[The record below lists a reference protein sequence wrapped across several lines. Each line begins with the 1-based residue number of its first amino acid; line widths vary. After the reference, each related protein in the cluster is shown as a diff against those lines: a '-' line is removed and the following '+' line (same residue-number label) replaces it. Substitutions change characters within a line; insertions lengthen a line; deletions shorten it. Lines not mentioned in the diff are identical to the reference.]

1 MQTSIYFLLLEAG
14 KMKERLLIGCELEW
28 NQFAQSLGTLLRKV
42 FTVGRAEQPVNGER
56 NPAQRD
62 RAPYPRCSSLSF
74 CAAAG
79 LLRGHF
85 ALTLEKDTLEKN

>member
-1 MQTSIYFLLLEAG
+1 
-14 KMKERLLIGCELEW
+14 MKERLLIGCELEW

-62 RAPYPRCSSLSF
+62 RASLSKVLISKLLCSSGASP
-74 CAAAG
+74 
-79 LLRGHF
+79 GHF